1 MGLTMAFELKRFWD
15 GTSASQVEGGFAI
28 LLDQRPLKTPL
39 KNPVI
44 VPTAAFAEKIAH
56 EWAAVDGKIQK
67 HQMPFTRF
75 AEAALDAAASEHAEI
90 VDNLTGYGET
100 DLLCY
105 RAETPIELITR
116 QAENWDSLLDW
127 AAHELAAPLNKTQG
141 IMAINQ
147 PRSSIQKLREC
158 VENFDLFQLTAFYD
172 LVKISGSLVIALA
185 VSRNHIDAATGWQR
199 SRVDDVWQIEQ
210 WGSDDEAKNLA
221 ESRQRDF
228 ENADLALSLLTK

>member
-1 MGLTMAFELKRFWD
+1 MGLNMAFEPKRFWD
-15 GTSASQVEGGFAI
+15 AARVEHCATGFAVY
-28 LLDQRPLKTPL
+28 LDQRPLKTTL

-44 VPTAAFAEKIAH
+44 VPTKGFAEKIAH

-75 AEAALDAAASEHAEI
+75 AEAALDAAGSEHAGI
-90 VDNLTGYGET
+90 VDNLAGYGET

-105 RAETPIELITR
+105 RAETPVELIAR
-116 QAENWDSLLDW
+116 QAESWDPLLDW
-127 AAHELAAPLNKTQG
+127 AAYELAAPLNKTQG
-141 IMAINQ
+141 IIAIGQ
-147 PRSSIQKLREC
+147 PRSSIQKLRIC
-158 VENFDLFQLTAFYD
+158 VEQFDLFQLTAFYD

-185 VSRNHIDAATGWQR
+185 VSRNHIDAATGWQL
-199 SRVDDVWQIEQ
+199 SRVDDAWQIEQ
-210 WGSDDEAKNLA
+210 WGSDDEAQMLA